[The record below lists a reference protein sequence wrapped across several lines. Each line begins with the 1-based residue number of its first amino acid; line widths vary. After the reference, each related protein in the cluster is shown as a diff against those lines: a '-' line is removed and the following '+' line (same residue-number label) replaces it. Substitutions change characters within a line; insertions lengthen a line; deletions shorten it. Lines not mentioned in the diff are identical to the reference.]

1 MEYFKKRLR
10 DNENKHALWE
20 QTHTKQATLQR
31 GAEERLEHIEEFQAD
46 SGEHFAQLDRMPSKL
61 DCERE
66 ARSEQYTALLER
78 VEYVEK
84 LLDESV
90 GKYAQWEEMNVE

>member
-1 MEYFKKRLR
+1 MEYFEKRLR

-20 QTHTKQATLQR
+20 KTHTKQATLQR
-31 GAEERLEHIEEFQAD
+31 GTEERLEHIEKFLAD

-66 ARSEQYTALLER
+66 GALN
-78 VEYVEK
+78 
-84 LLDESV
+84 STPHC
-90 GKYAQWEEMNVE
+90 